1 VDPTFREV
9 LFVVWTQ
16 VELHLS
22 IISAT
27 IPVLRP
33 VVNNLNTSYSSLGP
47 IVSSTGYGSSNG
59 AYKLS
64 TLQPQTSVTG
74 RFNATLT
81 SIENVGQTSKADT
94 ASSAFAC
101 IKTVKRRANPETDSI
116 GSHSSEHMIIRK
128 QISWRVEHDASEGRR
143 G

>member
-1 VDPTFREV
+1 
-9 LFVVWTQ
+9 VVWTQ

-47 IVSSTGYGSSNG
+47 IVPFTGYSGSSG

-64 TLQPQTSVTG
+64 TLQPPSSVTG
-74 RFNATLT
+74 LSNAAPT
-81 SIENVGQTSKADT
+81 TSKISGQISNAYT
-94 ASSAFAC
+94 GTSAFAC
-101 IKTVKRRANPETDSI
+101 KNGQIRTLKRRASPETDSI
-116 GSHSSEHMIIRK
+116 ESHGSEQMIIRK
-128 QISWRVEHDASEGRR
+128 QTSWRIEHDASEGRKN
-143 G
+143 